1 MLAPETGKRSPNT
14 QKDWRER
21 AEGGG
26 GIPISFLF
34 SVFLCPS
41 PQAIHGGG
49 DGGRCFQEPE
59 TMRKAKLPL

>member
-26 GIPISFLF
+26 GDSYFLSFLR
-34 SVFLCPS
+34 FLVS
-41 PQAIHGGG
+41 
-49 DGGRCFQEPE
+49 
-59 TMRKAKLPL
+59 